1 MHSLEENM
9 DANNK
14 SAASSDTLES
24 ALARAIKGRTKTDIF
39 SSLKNTVTVL
49 QNRASTNRKAVEDEL
64 LAMTRGLPGMEASM
78 SGDEKTAISFNLIY
92 AIIDTAM
99 SGLLPGNPKCAARP
113 LNVASRDAKQ
123 LLDAYM
129 DTVFVENKVRR
140 NTVDV
145 LLDCLIHN
153 YGIFKTT
160 WDSAAKMARIESR
173 PARQMFFDLNPR
185 RVSDIRWFA
194 ECEPVA
200 LTELYGTLNVE
211 ARDAEGNVHLSVEDI
226 DKMVQRAKDYPDWLL
241 DPQRKKQD
249 IDTLNLDRW
258 LTVWRFYDRT
268 NNKYVVYIAE
278 ADLIIHDGP
287 LESLDGAPYIPFT
300 IVTLTANGVNAE
312 GVADTK
318 VIHRLQQNLDR
329 LLTLVNQVC
338 HAQAPKIWA
347 DGGTVSQESVTTAN
361 EAAPGATILVP
372 PTGDGQPRERFANS
386 FYAAPIPEL
395 SSALVGFIAQLKEM
409 VAYTTAVSDPA
420 RGQLANARTATEVA
434 YMDVNTQSRLGSR
447 RAFLYDGFEDVANKC
462 FRLAQKFL
470 DEDVTIFLQTSGVV
484 NDAPVTLA
492 AAILKSAMARF
503 EMIAYNPVRENPMVV
518 IEALH
523 NNMALFLQVLP
534 PERGQALI
542 DFVLRTIGAPSEVM
556 GSGVPAQAQLP
567 GAPGQAPGAPGAP
580 PEGAA
585 LPPPTAPL
593 SMVEPEV
600 PREGELPPS
609 VNPEAIMSNALN
621 GGGNVQRQ

>member
-1 MHSLEENM
+1 MSSLE
-9 DANNK
+9 DGV
-14 SAASSDTLES
+14 SVTGPASPEAGTLEFV
-24 ALARAIKGRTKTDIF
+24 LARAIRSRSKTDIF
-39 SSLKNTVTVL
+39 SSLKDTVKVL
-49 QNRASTNRKAVEDEL
+49 ENRAGTSRRAVEDEL
-64 LAMTRGLPGMEASM
+64 LAMARGLPGMEASM

-92 AIIDTAM
+92 AILDTAM

-145 LLDCLIHN
+145 LFDCLTHN
-153 YGIFKTT
+153 YGVFKTT
-160 WDSAAKMARIESR
+160 WDENAKMARIESR
-173 PARQMFFDLNPR
+173 VARQVFFDLNAR
-185 RVSDIRWFA
+185 RMSDIRWFA

-211 ARDAEGNVHLSVEDI
+211 ARDADGNVHLSVEDVE
-226 DKMVQRAKDYPDWLL
+226 KMVQRAKDYPEWLL
-241 DPQRKKQD
+241 DPQRKKTD
-249 IDTLNLDRW
+249 IETLNLDRW
-258 LTVWRFYDRT
+258 VTVWRFYDRT
-268 NNKYVVYIAE
+268 NNKYVVYVAE
-278 ADLIIHDGP
+278 ADVIVHNGP

-318 VIHRLQQNLDR
+318 VVHRLQQNLDR

-347 DGGTVSQESVTTAN
+347 DGGVVTQESVTTAN
-361 EAAPGATILVP
+361 DAAPGATILVP
-372 PTGDGQPRERFANS
+372 PSGEGQPRERFGNS

-395 SSALVGFIAQLKEM
+395 SGALVGFVAQLKEM

-462 FRLAQKFL
+462 FKLAQKFL
-470 DEDVTIFLQTSGVV
+470 NEDVTIFLQTSGVI
-484 NDAPVTLA
+484 NNAPVTLA
-492 AAILKSAMARF
+492 AGILKSAMARF

-534 PERGQALI
+534 PERAQALI

-556 GSGVPAQAQLP
+556 GN
-567 GAPGQAPGAPGAP
+567 GAPVAPVQAPGAPAEMGGPP
-580 PEGAA
+580 PEAA
-585 LPPPTAPL
+585 LPPAAGQL

-600 PREGELPPS
+600 AREGALPPS
-609 VNPEAIMSNALN
+609 VSPEAIMKNALS
-621 GGGNVQRQ
+621 GGGDVQRQ